1 MSIGHHLFSFYGRIG
16 RLGFWKGLALNG
28 LMIFTAVLI
37 SELMEPRLLDL
48 TLPLSAYTPD
58 VYAVLIYFGGFIL
71 SFVSC
76 TALTVKRCRD
86 RGKSGW
92 YILLSLIPF
101 VGTALWLV
109 DFGLLAGKQKSV
121 APKRLAS

>member
-1 MSIGHHLFSFYGRIG
+1 MSIGQHLFSFHGRIG
-16 RLGFWKGLALNG
+16 RIGFWKGMALNG
-28 LMIFTAVLI
+28 LLIFTAVLI
-37 SELMEPRLLDL
+37 SGILEPRLLDL
-48 TLPLSAYTPD
+48 TLPFSAYKPD
-58 VYAVLIYFGGFIL
+58 VHAVIIYFGGFIA

-92 YILLSLIPF
+92 YILLSLIPL

-109 DFGLLAGKQKSV
+109 DFGLMAGQPKATEPDDLAI
-121 APKRLAS
+121 